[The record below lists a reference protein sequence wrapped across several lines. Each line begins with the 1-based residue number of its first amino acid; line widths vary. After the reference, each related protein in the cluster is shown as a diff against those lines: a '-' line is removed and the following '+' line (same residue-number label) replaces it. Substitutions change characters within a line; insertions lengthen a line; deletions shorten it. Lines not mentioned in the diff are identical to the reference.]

1 MLPVPQLPLPPSP
14 QSLLERFPGCPQHPA
29 SVSPHDSPIFS
40 VQLQDLL
47 RPWVLRCCGTSQHP
61 KQQRPPWCPIGDG
74 WGAPAPL
81 TTTPSHPPAAPAHL
95 GSPVRPCGTRPRT
108 RTCTPSP
115 RRAGSAPWPRTSAC
129 CRGTGSPRDSQ
140 HCLQAKEGVGGG
152 EKDLGDTGSGEQ
164 PFPLISDVGITA
176 APQHPHPTQGPV
188 APSVTPAAVPP
199 PSQKC
204 YGSSCSG
211 KKPKTTKPLFWLF
224 LGKASTCSFGSGWET
239 AASPGEG
246 WHPGV
251 GTPVWVLELTRC
263 QADASGQGVAQ
274 DVFLAVVEGEGTC
287 HAQPLPGGQ
296 AGVRAAGEG
305 DVLAQAVG
313 QGLVGGP
320 RRQDVIPLSGGCHG
334 CRMVRKFPPPGMGEK
349 RLQRRCLS
357 DVGNR
362 GGVREIEPRGAEN
375 GLLPELE

>member
-1 MLPVPQLPLPPSP
+1 ML
-14 QSLLERFPGCPQHPA
+14 
-29 SVSPHDSPIFS
+29 
-40 VQLQDLL
+40 
-47 RPWVLRCCGTSQHP
+47 
-61 KQQRPPWCPIGDG
+61 
-74 WGAPAPL
+74 
-81 TTTPSHPPAAPAHL
+81 
-95 GSPVRPCGTRPRT
+95 
-108 RTCTPSP
+108 
-115 RRAGSAPWPRTSAC
+115 
-129 CRGTGSPRDSQ
+129 
-140 HCLQAKEGVGGG
+140 GGG

-211 KKPKTTKPLFWLF
+211 KKTKTTKPLFWLF
-224 LGKASTCSFGSGWET
+224 LGKASMCSFGSGWET

>member
-1 MLPVPQLPLPPSP
+1 MVPHRGWMGCTSPPHHHPLAPTRSPRSPRQPRPSV
-14 QSLLERFPGCPQHPA
+14 RYPA
-29 SVSPHDSPIFS
+29 AHSHVYSI
-40 VQLQDLL
+40 
-47 RPWVLRCCGTSQHP
+47 
-61 KQQRPPWCPIGDG
+61 
-74 WGAPAPL
+74 PAPGWQRAVA
-81 TTTPSHPPAAPAHL
+81 SHECVLSWHGFTEGFSAL
-95 GSPVRPCGTRPRT
+95 S
-108 RTCTPSP
+108 
-115 RRAGSAPWPRTSAC
+115 AGKGGCW
-129 CRGTGSPRDSQ
+129 
-140 HCLQAKEGVGGG
+140 GGG
-152 EKDLGDTGSGEQ
+152 KDLGDTGSGEQ

-211 KKPKTTKPLFWLF
+211 KKTKTTKPLFWLF
-224 LGKASTCSFGSGWET
+224 LGKASMCSFGSGWET